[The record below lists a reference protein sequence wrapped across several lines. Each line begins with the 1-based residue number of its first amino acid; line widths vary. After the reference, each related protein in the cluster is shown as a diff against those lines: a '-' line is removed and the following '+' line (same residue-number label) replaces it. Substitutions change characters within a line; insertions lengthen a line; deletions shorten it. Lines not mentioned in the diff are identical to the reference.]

1 MRDNFIFDSSL
12 VLYLPLYQLDGASFM
27 SRDAYGHLC
36 TATGALWRPSGRYFD
51 GVDDYINLGISST
64 LDLISAGTVEIW
76 ILPTPNVNRSG
87 IIGRYITTG
96 SETGER
102 YAIDCAGAAP
112 YNYRFTI
119 ADGTSFNYAEVAQS
133 DVTPTANRA
142 EHIVGTFDGIAVK
155 AYVNG
160 RLLASVAQTLTPV
173 MGNTPL
179 YIGKDGGQW
188 GKFRGIVGEARLYN
202 RALTPQEV
210 LRNYL
215 ATKWRYR

>member
-1 MRDNFIFDSSL
+1 MNFIFDPSL
-12 VLYLPLYQLDGASFM
+12 VLYLPLYRLDGASLM
-27 SRDAYGHLC
+27 SHDVYGHLG
-36 TATGALWRPSGRYFD
+36 TNYGSVWTPRGRSFD
-51 GVDDYINLGISST
+51 GVDDFIDFGIVPS
-64 LDLISAGTVEIW
+64 LDLVSAGTVEIW

-87 IIGRYITTG
+87 IIGRFITTG

-102 YAIDCAGAAP
+102 YAIDCAGVSP
-112 YNYRFTI
+112 YNYRFI
-119 ADGTSFNYAEVAQS
+119 ISDGTSTNIATVAQS
-133 DVTPTANRA
+133 DVTPTANRT

-202 RALTPQEV
+202 RALTPQGV